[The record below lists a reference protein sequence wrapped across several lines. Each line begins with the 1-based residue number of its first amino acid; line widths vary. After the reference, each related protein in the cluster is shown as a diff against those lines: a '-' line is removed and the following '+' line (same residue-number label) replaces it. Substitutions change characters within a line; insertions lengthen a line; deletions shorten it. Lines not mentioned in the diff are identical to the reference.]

1 MKVATYDTTRYR
13 DMVQTLEFILEHR
26 QHRPTTRCDELYYD
40 MLVDYF
46 RQPLRAVDGGKPL
59 VAHTAY
65 IPSEIFTAMDLV
77 PLHLESFSII
87 SPTVLRNFE
96 EMASVA
102 KGFGLTPEV
111 CSAHRVQAAWFVQ
124 GWLPR
129 PQAVV
134 WSQQLCDSIN
144 HSGSL
149 LKEAYDVPGYF
160 LDRPYY
166 LGEREVQ
173 YYTRN
178 LAEMVEFLEITTG
191 HHLDQD
197 RLCQALA
204 HTHQIAQAQREMYAL
219 CRQVPCPMPNRLGDQ
234 IFSLCNWLYLGTQQ
248 GVDFAHLALE
258 EVRERVGKGVVPQEN
273 LRLISL
279 YPPPAFH
286 WKLLDWMER
295 EFGAVIVARP
305 YCLNWASW
313 EPDYSNPLESLAR
326 RCFAIPISRH
336 FHAPLM
342 DAMVPDAVNDAISH
356 HAEGAIYFAM
366 INCRQGC
373 AMVRPVKD
381 ALLEQAGIPT
391 VVVDVDTLD
400 PSFTSEDDIKDKLE
414 SFFEVLAERK
424 ENVL

>member
-1 MKVATYDTTRYR
+1 
-13 DMVQTLEFILEHR
+13 MVETLEFILRHR
-26 QHRPTTRCDELYYD
+26 QHRPTTRSDEVYYE
-40 MLVDYF
+40 MLVEYF
-46 RQPLRAVDGGKPL
+46 RRPLKAVEEGAPL

-65 IPSEIFTAMDLV
+65 IPSEIFYAMDLV

-87 SPTVLRNFE
+87 SPSVLHNFE

-111 CSAHRVQAAWFVQ
+111 CSAHRVQAAWFIQ

-129 PQAVV
+129 PRAVV

-149 LKEAYDVPGYF
+149 LQEAYDIPGYF

-166 LGEREVQ
+166 LGEREVH
-173 YYTRN
+173 YYSQN
-178 LAEMVEFLEITTG
+178 LAEMVEFLEATTG

-204 HTHQIAQAQREMYAL
+204 HTYEIAQAEREMYAL

-234 IFSLCNWLYLGTQQ
+234 LFSICNWLYLGTPQ
-248 GVDFAHLALE
+248 GVDFARSALE
-258 EVRERVGKGVVPQEN
+258 EVRERVGQGVVPQEN
-273 LRLISL
+273 YRLISL
-279 YPPPAFH
+279 YPPPAFR
-286 WKLLDWMER
+286 WKLMDWMER
-295 EFGAVIVARP
+295 EHGAIIVARP
-305 YCLNWASW
+305 YCLRWAPW
-313 EPDYSNPLESLAR
+313 EPDYSHPMESLAR

-336 FHAPLM
+336 FHAPVM
-342 DAMVPDAVNDAISH
+342 EAMVPDAVEDAIAH
-356 HAEGAIYFAM
+356 HAEGALFFAM

-381 ALLEQAGIPT
+381 ALLQQAGIPT
-391 VVVDVDTLD
+391 VVVDVDVLD
-400 PSFTSEDDIKDKLE
+400 PSFVSDEDMKDKIE
-414 SFFEVLAERK
+414 SFFEALAERR